1 MKKSCKNIVNLEA
14 KILEIWVCD
23 KCKKDGQIID
33 AEPCF
38 LKVNDA
44 DGTPVHCPFDMCTD
58 ADWKQIT
65 KEEFFNYL

>member
-1 MKKSCKNIVNLEA
+1 M
-14 KILEIWVCD
+14 EIWVCD